1 MTTNVSTNGKSGR
14 VRFTIG
20 FKLVSIISILI
31 VVSFGA
37 MISIANFFF
46 RDSIEKNI
54 QSYNLDIVMKTSMK
68 VESDFS
74 SILDKGNVVAAA
86 LLGEIGSG
94 RDRDAFKDLFFS
106 RDHDLVFIGVGVR
119 NPKTGGISLKTK
131 VVNDQFFQES
141 SVGIDAID
149 KAIVSDEEYFA
160 RSFNGQSEVH
170 NVSPFFGQPMIGISA
185 PYSRTDPSRA
195 DAILIIYVKMD
206 RFLAVVRSADSM
218 YKVFIANIDGDIIA
232 HDDTA
237 LVNAKT
243 SYLDLPIV
251 KMMLKS
257 ANQNAQTTFNYKGRK
272 YLGSFNKINFGGVG
286 MVSMVDHAYAFA
298 DAEKMIRRNLL
309 IALIVLS
316 IAILVI
322 YYFSKTLTNP
332 VRRLV
337 GATKEIEE
345 GNFVVDIVPSSR
357 DEIGLLTESF
367 VNMGKGLAEREK
379 MKDAFGKFVNKD
391 IAERILRDE
400 IKLGG
405 ERKTAAI
412 FFSDIR
418 SFTAISENLQP
429 EEVVEFLNQ
438 YMTRMV
444 GCVNQTH
451 GVVDKFIGDAIMGV
465 WGTPISHGNDT
476 ANAVEC
482 ALRMRDSLID
492 FNKDRGGPKKPLIR
506 IGCGINTGPVLAGQI
521 GSQDRMEYTVIGDAV
536 NLASRIESLNKPF
549 GTDILVSEDAYQLVK
564 DLFVVAPM
572 EKIMVKG
579 KKDPQQIYAVLA
591 RKNDPQGI
599 KTLSELRSLLGVDEK
614 KLEKFDPMKEE
625 KKYEF
630 VK

>member
-1 MTTNVSTNGKSGR
+1 
-14 VRFTIG
+14 
-20 FKLVSIISILI
+20 
-31 VVSFGA
+31 

-54 QSYNLDIVMKTSMK
+54 QTYNLDIVMKSSMK

-74 SILDKGNVVAAA
+74 TILDKGNVVAAA

-94 RDRDAFKDLFFS
+94 KDRDAFTDLFFS
-106 RDHDLVFIGVGVR
+106 RDRDLVFIGVGVR
-119 NPKTGGISLKTK
+119 DPKGGISLKAK
-131 VVNDQFFQES
+131 VVNDQFFQEA
-141 SVGIDAID
+141 SVASDAID
-149 KAIVSDEEYFA
+149 KAIISDEPYFI
-160 RSFNGQSEVH
+160 RSFGGQSEVH
-170 NVSPFFGQPMIGISA
+170 NASPFFGQPIIGISA
-185 PYSRTDPSRA
+185 PYSKTDPSHA
-195 DAILIIYVKMD
+195 EAIIIIYVKMD
-206 RFLAVVRSADSM
+206 RFLAVVRSGDALN
-218 YKVFIANIDGDIIA
+218 KVFVANTDGDLIA
-232 HDDTA
+232 HDDPA

-257 ANQNAQTTFNYKGRK
+257 QNQNAQTTFDYKGRK
-272 YLGSFNKINFGGVG
+272 YLGSFNKIRFGGIG
-286 MVSMVDHAYAFA
+286 MIAMVDHAYAFA
-298 DAEKMIRRNLL
+298 DAEKMIRRNLF

-316 IAILVI
+316 LAILVI

-345 GNFVVDIVPSSR
+345 GRFNVDIVPSSR

-379 MKDAFGKFVNKD
+379 MKDAFGKFVSKD

-444 GCVNQTH
+444 GCVNDTK
-451 GVVDKFIGDAIMGV
+451 GVVDKFIGDAIMAV

-482 ALRMRDSLID
+482 ALRMRTSLQE
-492 FNKDRGGPKKPLIR
+492 FNRDRGGPKKPVIR

-549 GTDILVSEDAYQLVK
+549 GTDILISEDSYQTIK
-564 DLFVVAPM
+564 DLFAVAPM

-591 RKNDPQGI
+591 RKSDPSGV
-599 KTLSELRSLLGVDEK
+599 KTITELRSLLNINEK
-614 KLEKFDPMKEE
+614 DLVKYDPSHEE

-630 VK
+630 IK